1 MLIGNNILQPKKI
14 DILTLSLTARISSYS
29 VTILIELKVKGSY
42 SITYLIYAVAT
53 IVMPP
58 KSTTIIPV
66 YSIKSL
72 LSRRDLFFELEDSGL
87 SLYTYLID
95 LSLSSVL
102 AKNNLENKVRIPRNL
117 RLGYIFKVD
126 FNNYLYI
133 TSGVEDVADLAIRT
147 LRR

>member
-1 MLIGNNILQPKKI
+1 
-14 DILTLSLTARISSYS
+14 
-29 VTILIELKVKGSY
+29 
-42 SITYLIYAVAT
+42 
-53 IVMPP
+53 MPL

-87 SLYTYLID
+87 SLYIYLID

-102 AKNNLENKVRIPRNL
+102 AKNNSENKVRIPRNL
-117 RLGYIFKVD
+117 RLGHIFKVD

>member
-1 MLIGNNILQPKKI
+1 
-14 DILTLSLTARISSYS
+14 
-29 VTILIELKVKGSY
+29 
-42 SITYLIYAVAT
+42 
-53 IVMPP
+53 MPL

-95 LSLSSVL
+95 SSLSSVL
-102 AKNNLENKVRIPRNL
+102 AKNDLENKVRIPRNL
-117 RLGYIFKVD
+117 RLGHIFKAD

-133 TSGVEDVADLAIRT
+133 TSGVEDAADLAIRT

>member
-1 MLIGNNILQPKKI
+1 
-14 DILTLSLTARISSYS
+14 
-29 VTILIELKVKGSY
+29 
-42 SITYLIYAVAT
+42 
-53 IVMPP
+53 MPL
-58 KSTTIIPV
+58 KSTTIILV

-72 LSRRDLFFELEDSGL
+72 LSRGDLFFELEDSGL

-102 AKNNLENKVRIPRNL
+102 AKNDLKNKVRIPRNL
-117 RLGYIFKVD
+117 RLGYVFKVD

>member
-14 DILTLSLTARISSYS
+14 DILTLSLTIRISSYS
-29 VTILIELKVKGSY
+29 VTIPIELKVKGSR

-53 IVMPP
+53 IVIPL
-58 KSTTIIPV
+58 KSTNIIPV

-87 SLYTYLID
+87 SLYTHLID

-102 AKNNLENKVRIPRNL
+102 AKNNSENKVRIPRNL
-117 RLGYIFKVD
+117 RLGYIFKID